1 MSREKGSIWEY
12 SPIPMHR
19 NPELQLKNRAVKF
32 NYLPLALDESC
43 DARDTGQLLIF
54 LRGITAAFKI
64 TEELTAMPV
73 NERDNNRE
81 WFLHT
86 GKQTYTLLAEHL
98 KSVPLLWLPLFTQR
112 GELSTP
118 EEACSKE
125 LRPLIPLQV
134 SYHWWLA
141 LSFLSSRLQCTC
153 SSPWQTAFFSLNK

>member
-1 MSREKGSIWEY
+1 MEY
-12 SPIPMHR
+12 LRIFPSATR
-19 NPELQLKNRAVKF
+19 KSWRFSWRTEQLTLTIFPSLWMRAVLYVYTF
-32 NYLPLALDESC
+32 QP
-43 DARDTGQLLIF
+43 LIF
-54 LRGITAAFKI
+54 LRGII
-64 TEELTAMPV
+64 TEFKTHGGTCSHAV